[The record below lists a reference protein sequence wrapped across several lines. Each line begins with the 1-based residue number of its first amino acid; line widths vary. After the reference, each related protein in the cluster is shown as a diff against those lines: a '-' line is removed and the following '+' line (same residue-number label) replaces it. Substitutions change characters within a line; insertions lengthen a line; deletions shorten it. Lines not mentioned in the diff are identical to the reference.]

1 MNVSWLNKM
10 VNVFGQQFIS
20 LGKSKVSI
28 LGYAQF
34 FISNYVKYLNC
45 FFLVCSSSHSLSI
58 WYLVLI
64 ASSVYHVA
72 EVYYN
77 ILFLHISWFE
87 VGH

>member
-1 MNVSWLNKM
+1 MNVSWLTKM

-45 FFLVCSSSHSLSI
+45 FFFSLFKFPFFIHMVFSFNCFFCLSCSRS
-58 WYLVLI
+58 VL
-64 ASSVYHVA
+64 
-72 EVYYN
+72 
-77 ILFLHISWFE
+77 
-87 VGH
+87 

>member
-1 MNVSWLNKM
+1 MNVSWLTKM

-45 FFLVCSSSHSLSI
+45 FF
-58 WYLVLI
+58 
-64 ASSVYHVA
+64 
-72 EVYYN
+72 
-77 ILFLHISWFE
+77 F
-87 VGH
+87 